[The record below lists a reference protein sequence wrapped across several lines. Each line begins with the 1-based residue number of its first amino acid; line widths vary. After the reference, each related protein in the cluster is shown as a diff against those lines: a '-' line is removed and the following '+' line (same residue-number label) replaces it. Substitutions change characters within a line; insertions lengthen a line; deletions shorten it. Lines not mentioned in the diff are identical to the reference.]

1 MRLGI
6 GRAALAVLALAQVT
20 LLALPAFAQQS
31 SWVCFI
37 EGGKREPAHFEPNG
51 NVYVGRHA
59 TTEGL
64 AFTEA
69 IEACERG
76 EGNRAACQGQMTPGA
91 ICREMDAQRAAAY
104 QPVFRRP
111 MNVTPGDYQCEAR
124 GTAPIGYGVGWNGQF
139 HSTTNPDYQAARR
152 AMEALCTSATCE
164 PMRCFRR
171 SGTPPQQTQPQPA
184 AGGGGGGGT
193 PAAQNFQPG
202 QVQYYWRQVGGNWRG
217 QTIQSNV
224 QACNYASAEAC
235 DAGNVR
241 AYAPGATQSLHLNG
255 CNAPPIQVQCVVEA
269 RSAPPPPPRP
279 VTPPSAGAPPP
290 PSPDS
295 LAQPGRPGWTVDARN
310 GCWVWNDVP
319 RPGETVTWDGACPRG
334 PAEGPGSGEWRWT
347 ADGQARV
354 ARFEGPR
361 REGRAH
367 GPGIYI
373 FANGNRYDGM
383 YQDGRQQGRGVY
395 TWANGDQY
403 EGAFV
408 DGRRT
413 GRGTL
418 TRANGD
424 RYVGE
429 YLDGQR
435 HGQGRQTFA
444 GGDTYEGSF
453 LGNKFHGQGV
463 YVWRSGNRYSGEW
476 KADRPD
482 GQGEFYVATTRST
495 YRGTWVDGC
504 YRGADGRRAS
514 AARPLSEC
522 R

>member
-6 GRAALAVLALAQVT
+6 GKAALAVLALAQLT
-20 LLALPAFAQQS
+20 LLALPALAQQS
-31 SWVCFI
+31 NWVCFI

-76 EGNRAACQGQMTPGA
+76 EGSRAACQGQMTPGA
-91 ICREMDAQRAAAY
+91 ICREMDPQRAAAY

-124 GTAPIGYGVGWNGQF
+124 GTAPIGYAMGWNGQF
-139 HSTTNPDYQAARR
+139 HSTTNADYQAARR

-171 SGTPPQQTQPQPA
+171 SGTPPQQTQAQQMQPQPA
-184 AGGGGGGGT
+184 AGGAGGG
-193 PAAQNFQPG
+193 FQPG
-202 QVQYYWRQVGGNWRG
+202 QVQYFWRQVGGNWRSP
-217 QTIQSNV
+217 TTQSNV

-235 DAGNVR
+235 DAANVR

-269 RSAPPPPPRP
+269 RPAPPPPPRP
-279 VTPPSAGAPPP
+279 VTPPAAGGPAPPP
-290 PSPDS
+290 PDT

-310 GCWVWNDVP
+310 GCWVWNAAP
-319 RPGETVTWDGACPRG
+319 QPGATVTWDGACPRG

-347 ADGQARV
+347 ADGRALV

-361 REGRAH
+361 VNGRQH
-367 GPGIYI
+367 GQGIYI
-373 FANGNRYDGM
+373 SPNGDRYDGE
-383 YQDGRQQGRGVY
+383 YRDGVRHGRAVF

-403 EGAFV
+403 EGDYR
-408 DGRRT
+408 DGQRT

-418 TRANGD
+418 TRANGN

-429 YLDGQR
+429 FLDGQR
-435 HGQGRQTFA
+435 HGQGRLTFP
-444 GGDTYEGSF
+444 GGDTYEGNF
-453 LGNKFHGQGV
+453 RDNKFHGQGI
-463 YVWRSGNRYSGEW
+463 YIWRSGNRYSGEW
-476 KADRPD
+476 KADRAD
-482 GQGEFYVATTRST
+482 GQGEYYVADTRNW
-495 YRGTWVDGC
+495 YRGTWVGGC
-504 YRGADGRRAS
+504 IRRADGRRA
-514 AARPLSEC
+514 AVGRDLAEC